1 MQQYHEQSGA
11 SAEISRRSR
20 KRARSSSAEQ
30 ATDGHPR
37 PVANTTGNGSVQQA
51 LKNLLDSGISPEL
64 LNAIKPEGLSPVSSR
79 EEHNMASSNQSR
91 LSQASNLHAHGAD
104 RSLNLMSAR
113 DVKQFP
119 GLHHLHAPASLAAL
133 QGSSVDSNKEHQLI
147 GLFTQLI
154 KAYVLNTEV

>member
-20 KRARSSSAEQ
+20 KRARSFSAEQ
-30 ATDGHPR
+30 ATDGRPR
-37 PVANTTGNGSVQQA
+37 PVPNTTGNGSVQQA

-104 RSLNLMSAR
+104 RNLNLMSAR
-113 DVKQFP
+113 NVKQFP

-133 QGSSVDSNKEHQLI
+133 QGSSVDSDKEHQLI

-154 KAYVLNTEV
+154 KAYVLNTEI